1 MKMLVFDRQGET
13 ALLVV
18 RRPRLACKNFMLIT
32 AQSVQNKLLLEH
44 PLGAEAAAPGGRGL

>member
-1 MKMLVFDRQGET
+1 MLVFDRQGET